1 MCSLIRLQL
10 VHAHIQFVPVHFIL
24 SHGNIG
30 SLCFTNYCI
39 FMGLF
44 IFHFHVELN
53 LLCWVQSLV
62 CVHISSNKRNEM
74 NFVSECFI
82 IYTVEWQRSGSG
94 LLADVICKFEPHQR
108 LQFIKYLTLI
118 AQYWL
123 VPGTQFSDF
132 IIKLNKCVY
141 D

>member
-1 MCSLIRLQL
+1 
-10 VHAHIQFVPVHFIL
+10 
-24 SHGNIG
+24 
-30 SLCFTNYCI
+30 
-39 FMGLF
+39 
-44 IFHFHVELN
+44 
-53 LLCWVQSLV
+53 
-62 CVHISSNKRNEM
+62 M

-94 LLADVICKFEPHQR
+94 LLADVICKFKPHQR

-141 D
+141 N

>member
-1 MCSLIRLQL
+1 
-10 VHAHIQFVPVHFIL
+10 
-24 SHGNIG
+24 
-30 SLCFTNYCI
+30 
-39 FMGLF
+39 
-44 IFHFHVELN
+44 
-53 LLCWVQSLV
+53 
-62 CVHISSNKRNEM
+62 M

-94 LLADVICKFEPHQR
+94 LLADVICKFELHQR